1 MGIPQKDL
9 PAGITAVRVLVRPMN
24 EQVPVVP
31 DPPFAGNDQTLEKVD
46 RPNLAPSTAFGVDG
60 GREAARRRIIAA
72 IGAGSAACDRQEAQ
86 QDESGKQMAGPK
98 GPPVE
103 ECGRYWDRTSD
114 LCRVKAALSR

>member
-1 MGIPQKDL
+1 MGIPQKNL
-9 PAGITAVRVLVRPMN
+9 PAGITSVRVLVRPMN

-31 DPPFAGNDQTLEKVD
+31 DPSLAGNDQTIEKID
-46 RPNLAPSTAFGVDG
+46 HPNPVPSTAFGVEG
-60 GREAARRRIIAA
+60 GRKGARRRIIAA
-72 IGAGSAACDRQEAQ
+72 IRAGSAACDRQKAH
-86 QDESGKQMAGPK
+86 QDESGKQMAAPT